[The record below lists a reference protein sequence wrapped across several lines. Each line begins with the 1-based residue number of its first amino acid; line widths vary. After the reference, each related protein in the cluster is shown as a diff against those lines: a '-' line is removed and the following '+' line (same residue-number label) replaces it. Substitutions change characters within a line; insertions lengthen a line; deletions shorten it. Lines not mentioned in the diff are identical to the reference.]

1 MGEPLFDSHTHFP
14 LPVNAQTDV
23 SMGAASSLPPPAVAD
38 NADATPG
45 ILQNARKAGLC
56 GLLAVGGDTA
66 ANDAAIQAARLNPS
80 FARLAIGF
88 CPDEAESI
96 DSPAALA
103 LRIDTL
109 QAQIEALEHEG
120 LQIAAIGEIGLDF
133 YHNDTPE
140 LRARQIALFAAQLD
154 LAAERQLPCSIHS
167 RSADVET
174 VKTLREHLDR
184 NLMREIRA
192 GSLHCFVGEADF
204 AQALLPLGLCFGIS
218 GILTFRNAEPLR
230 KIVSALPPERLLL
243 ETDSPYLAPVPMRGK
258 QNEPGF
264 LPYTAACLDSLFP
277 SGNVAAQTTET
288 ALRIFR

>member
-23 SMGAASSLPPPAVAD
+23 STETNPSIQSPSSAAES
-38 NADATPG
+38 TPG

-56 GLLAVGGDTA
+56 GLLAVGGDAA
-66 ANDAAIQAARLNPS
+66 ANDAAIQAARLAPS

-109 QAQIEALEHEG
+109 RTQIETLEHEE

-167 RSADVET
+167 RSADVDT

-258 QNEPGF
+258 QNEPAF
-264 LPYTAACLDSLFP
+264 LPYTAACLDSLLP
-277 SGNVAAQTTET
+277 TGNVAAQTTET

>member
-14 LPVNAQTDV
+14 LPVNA
-23 SMGAASSLPPPAVAD
+23 
-38 NADATPG
+38 NADTSTGADASVSPPSSANASTID

-56 GLLAVGGDTA
+56 GLLAVGGDAT
-66 ANDAAIQAARLNPS
+66 ANDAAIQAARLAPS
-80 FARLAIGF
+80 FARLAIGL

-96 DSPAALA
+96 DSPAVLA
-103 LRIDTL
+103 LRIDAL
-109 QAQIEALEHEG
+109 QAQIESLEHEG

-154 LAAERQLPCSIHS
+154 LAAERNLPCSIHS
-167 RSADVET
+167 RAADVDT
-174 VKTLREHLDR
+174 VKTLREHLGRD
-184 NLMREIRA
+184 LMRDIRA

-204 AQALLPLGLCFGIS
+204 AQTLLPLGLCFGIS

-230 KIVSALPPERLLL
+230 KIVSSLPPERLLL

-264 LPYTAACLDSLFP
+264 LPYTATCLDSLFP
-277 SGNVAAQTTET
+277 AANIAALTTGT